1 MDAVQLSLS
10 DEERTEE
17 RKQSVKKK
25 KNREIVECERQKE

>member
-17 RKQSVKKK
+17 RKQGVKKK